1 MFQNRALCV
10 SIFVIIAFFIQASSV
25 LAEELT
31 PSKKADIKTLLAMTG
46 VDDIGIQITNTFSRN
61 IQQKAK
67 SLRADIPDSFFDEFY
82 DELFVL
88 IDEKISE
95 QGGLSDDII
104 ATYNKYYTQGEIKSL
119 IGFYKTDLGKKTLKI
134 MPKIY
139 QENLNYSRQWM
150 KKMSPAIWEVASR
163 TLKEKGFELPE

>member
-10 SIFVIIAFFIQASSV
+10 SIFVIVAFFIQESSV

-46 VDDIGIQITNTFSRN
+46 VDDIGIQITNTFSHK

-67 SLRADIPDSFFDEFY
+67 ALRADISDSFFDEFY

-88 IDEKISE
+88 MDEKI
-95 QGGLSDDII
+95 
-104 ATYNKYYTQGEIKSL
+104 
-119 IGFYKTDLGKKTLKI
+119 
-134 MPKIY
+134 
-139 QENLNYSRQWM
+139 
-150 KKMSPAIWEVASR
+150 
-163 TLKEKGFELPE
+163 